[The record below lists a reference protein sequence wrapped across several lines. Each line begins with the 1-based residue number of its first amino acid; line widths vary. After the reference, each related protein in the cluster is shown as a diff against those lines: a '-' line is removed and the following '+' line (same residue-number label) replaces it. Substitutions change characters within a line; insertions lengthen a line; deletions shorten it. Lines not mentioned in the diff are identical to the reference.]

1 MTRGIILVDEIRS
14 VGYSLG
20 TTELGRY
27 ILNTCAFIALSK

>member
-20 TTELGRY
+20 TELGRY
-27 ILNTCAFIALSK
+27 ILNICAFIALSK